1 VAARGDWATQQLAE
15 FLVAVSSYATED
27 DALRGAAE
35 RAAEA
40 LEAEVGVAVAGG
52 EVRASVGFA
61 LGVVPGEE
69 ILALGSDWQERAV
82 TLPGLGAGR
91 ATVAAVEDG
100 GWLLVVRVSAEAFEP
115 HEVNLLRAM
124 ARVLSQT
131 LRMLRALADERA
143 LRARVER
150 ESEERA
156 ALVTLLTERQ
166 RLLERLGR
174 IQRSISHR
182 APLQEV
188 LDAITQGAHELLGDQ
203 VCGLRLIDHEQP
215 DEFWL
220 ASHCGITDDE
230 LEQAGRGPVGQGAGG
245 RAIAENRLVIIDDY
259 TRERNA
265 VPVFQA
271 HRMTTAMAA
280 PVHENGRVVGS
291 LVVASYVPGRHYSLL
306 EQEALTSLA
315 QHASLALTDAKT
327 VEAMREAQ
335 RAKDMFLA
343 MVSHELKT
351 PLTVIMGTLRT
362 LESHAGT
369 LSPEVAREIVSTAYG
384 RGEELRRLID
394 RLLRGA
400 RAELAGARREATL
413 RDLVVSSLDGF
424 AQLRRLSVDVS
435 GDASL
440 LVDTVAFSD
449 VLGILVEN
457 AVAHSAVDAP
467 LWVSA
472 RPHGPE
478 VCVAVTNPGTLPE
491 GTDPQSLFMPFHRGS
506 DARSSG
512 VGLGLYIAAR
522 LAESMGGSID
532 VTSSSSRVTFTL
544 RVPRDAAEPAP
555 PPPAPV
561 VALTGCHAAQARGHG
576 GGSVRSSSTSRGPA
590 QYHQRQRPESSRI
603 AYDMSAGSSATTASR
618 GGRPRAMQAI
628 ARRTSSAPG
637 CVLRNSLT
645 RSPCTT
651 SGLIGSA
658 HPAPELRHPLVPGV
672 RLPAGRVADRPTVLV
687 AVQRPHERRRV
698 AVPAALHR
706 GHEVHEELPLH
717 LGRQVQQPA
726 HRRGVHRAVRHF
738 LLENRHVAV
747 PFVGHPRIV
756 ARGCGQRADD
766 ESVDEARTRPG
777 REEVSPRRVRRGHRP
792 RG

>member
-1 VAARGDWATQQLAE
+1 MAGRGDWATQQLAE
-15 FLVAVSSYATED
+15 FLVQVSSFETEAE
-27 DALRGAAE
+27 ALHGAAE

-40 LEAEVGVAVAGG
+40 LEAEVGVAVLDG

-61 LGVVPGEE
+61 RGGVPAAEL
-69 ILALGSDWQERAV
+69 LALGCAWNERAV
-82 TLPGLGAGR
+82 TVPGLGDGR
-91 ATVAAVEDG
+91 AAVAPVEGD
-100 GWLLVVRVSAEAFEP
+100 GWLLVVRLADEP
-115 HEVNLLRAM
+115 FDPNEVNLLRAM
-124 ARVLSQT
+124 ARALSQT
-131 LRMLRALADERA
+131 VRMLRVLADERA

-188 LDAITQGAHELLGDQ
+188 LDAITQGAAELLGDE
-203 VCGLRLIDHEQP
+203 VVGLRLIDQDAPE
-215 DEFWL
+215 EFWL
-220 ASHCGITDDE
+220 ASHCGITRDE
-230 LEQAGRGPVGQGAGG
+230 LEQARRGPVGQGAGG

-259 TRERNA
+259 AHEANA

-291 LVVASYVPGRHYSLL
+291 LVVASYQTGRHYSLL

-362 LESHAGT
+362 LESHAG
-369 LSPEVAREIVSTAYG
+369 SVDPELAGEMIAAAYA

-413 RDLVVSSLDGF
+413 RDLVVASLDGF

-435 GDASL
+435 RDTSL

-457 AVAHSAVDAP
+457 AVAHSAPEAP
-467 LWVSA
+467 LWVAA
-472 RPHGPE
+472 RPQGGDVH
-478 VCVAVTNPGTLPE
+478 VAVTNPGSLPAGMDPATLF
-491 GTDPQSLFMPFHRGS
+491 LPFHRGS

-522 LAESMGGSID
+522 LAESMGGGID
-532 VTSSSSRVTFTL
+532 VQSHDGRVTFTL
-544 RVPRDAAEPAP
+544 RVPRDAADPVA
-555 PPPAPV
+555 PPPAPA
-561 VALTGCHAAQARGHG
+561 VALTG
-576 GGSVRSSSTSRGPA
+576 
-590 QYHQRQRPESSRI
+590 
-603 AYDMSAGSSATTASR
+603 
-618 GGRPRAMQAI
+618 
-628 ARRTSSAPG
+628 
-637 CVLRNSLT
+637 
-645 RSPCTT
+645 
-651 SGLIGSA
+651 
-658 HPAPELRHPLVPGV
+658 
-672 RLPAGRVADRPTVLV
+672 
-687 AVQRPHERRRV
+687 
-698 AVPAALHR
+698 
-706 GHEVHEELPLH
+706 
-717 LGRQVQQPA
+717 
-726 HRRGVHRAVRHF
+726 
-738 LLENRHVAV
+738 
-747 PFVGHPRIV
+747 
-756 ARGCGQRADD
+756 
-766 ESVDEARTRPG
+766 
-777 REEVSPRRVRRGHRP
+777 
-792 RG
+792 

>member
-1 VAARGDWATQQLAE
+1 MGVRGDWATQQLAE
-15 FLVAVSSYATED
+15 FLVQVSSYETADE
-27 DALRGAAE
+27 ALRGATE

-40 LEAEVGVAVAGG
+40 LEAEVGVAVVDGA
-52 EVRASVGFA
+52 VRATVGFA
-61 LGVVPGEE
+61 RGAVPAEE
-69 ILALGSDWQERAV
+69 LLALGADWQERIV
-82 TLPGLGAGR
+82 LLPGLGEAR
-91 ATVAAVEDG
+91 ATVADIDG
-100 GWLLVVRVSAEAFEP
+100 GWLLVARMADDPFEP

-131 LRMLRALADERA
+131 LRMLRSLGEERA
-143 LRARVER
+143 LRERVQR

-188 LDAITQGAHELLGDQ
+188 LDAITQGARELLGDQ
-203 VCGLRLIDHEQP
+203 VCGLRLIDPERP
-215 DEFWL
+215 EEFWL
-220 ASHCGITDDE
+220 ASYCGITDDE
-230 LEQAGRGPVGQGAGG
+230 LEQVRRGPVGQGAGG
-245 RAIAENRLVIIDDY
+245 RAMSENRLVIIDDY
-259 TRERNA
+259 ATERNV

-291 LVVASYVPGRHYSLL
+291 LVVASYVTGRHYSLL
-306 EQEALTSLA
+306 EQEALMSLA

-362 LESHAGT
+362 LESHAGM
-369 LSPEVAREIVSTAYG
+369 LEPDLAREMISAAYG

-413 RDLVVSSLDGF
+413 RDLVVSALDGF

-435 GDASL
+435 GDTSL
-440 LVDTVAFSD
+440 HVDTVAFSD

-457 AVAHSAVDAP
+457 AVAHSPADAP

-472 RPHGPE
+472 RPHGSE
-478 VCVAVTNPGTLPE
+478 VCVAVTNPGTIPAE
-491 GTDPQSLFMPFHRGS
+491 VDPSTLFLPFHRGS

-522 LAESMGGSID
+522 LAESMGGRIE
-532 VTSSSSRVTFTL
+532 VTSSEGRVTFAL
-544 RVPRDAAEPAP
+544 SVPRDGGAQAP

-561 VALTGCHAAQARGHG
+561 VALTGC
-576 GGSVRSSSTSRGPA
+576 
-590 QYHQRQRPESSRI
+590 
-603 AYDMSAGSSATTASR
+603 
-618 GGRPRAMQAI
+618 
-628 ARRTSSAPG
+628 
-637 CVLRNSLT
+637 
-645 RSPCTT
+645 
-651 SGLIGSA
+651 
-658 HPAPELRHPLVPGV
+658 
-672 RLPAGRVADRPTVLV
+672 
-687 AVQRPHERRRV
+687 
-698 AVPAALHR
+698 
-706 GHEVHEELPLH
+706 
-717 LGRQVQQPA
+717 
-726 HRRGVHRAVRHF
+726 
-738 LLENRHVAV
+738 
-747 PFVGHPRIV
+747 
-756 ARGCGQRADD
+756 
-766 ESVDEARTRPG
+766 
-777 REEVSPRRVRRGHRP
+777 
-792 RG
+792 

>member
-1 VAARGDWATQQLAE
+1 MAGRGDWATQQLAE
-15 FLVAVSSYATED
+15 FLVQVASYASEE

-40 LEAEVGVAVAGG
+40 LEAEVGVAVVAGR
-52 EVRASVGFA
+52 VRASVGFA
-61 LGVVPGEE
+61 RGAVPEPE
-69 ILALGSDWQERAV
+69 LVALGCDWQEREV
-82 TLPGLGAGR
+82 SLPGIGPGR
-91 ATVAAVEDG
+91 AAVAPVED
-100 GWLLVVRVSAEAFEP
+100 GWLLVVRMADESFAA

-131 LRMLRALADERA
+131 VRMLRVLDEERA

-188 LDAITQGAHELLGDQ
+188 LDAITQGAKELLGDE
-203 VCGLRLIDHEQP
+203 VCGLRMIDPECP
-215 DEFWL
+215 SEFFL
-220 ASHCGITDDE
+220 ASYCGITAEE
-230 LEQAGRGPVGQGAGG
+230 LEQARRGPVGQGAGG

-259 TRERNA
+259 GREKNA

-291 LVVASYVPGRHYSLL
+291 LVVASYLPGRHYSLL
-306 EQEALTSLA
+306 EQEALASLA

-327 VEAMREAQ
+327 VDAMREAQ

-362 LESHAGT
+362 LESHGPA
-369 LSPEVAREIVSTAYG
+369 LEPELAREMVTAAYG

-413 RDLVVSSLDGF
+413 RDLVMTSLDGF

-435 GDASL
+435 GDASMV
-440 LVDTVAFSD
+440 VDTVAFAD
-449 VLGILVEN
+449 VVGILVEN
-457 AVAHSAVDAP
+457 AVAHSPADAP

-478 VCVAVTNPGTLPE
+478 VCVAVTNPGSLPE
-491 GTDPQSLFMPFHRGS
+491 GVDPATLFLPFQRGA

-522 LAESMGGSID
+522 LADSMGGTIE
-532 VTSSSSRVTFTL
+532 VTSTDGRVAFLL
-544 RVPRDAAEPAP
+544 RVPRNAADPAP
-555 PPPAPV
+555 PPPAPA
-561 VALTGCHAAQARGHG
+561 VALTG
-576 GGSVRSSSTSRGPA
+576 
-590 QYHQRQRPESSRI
+590 
-603 AYDMSAGSSATTASR
+603 
-618 GGRPRAMQAI
+618 
-628 ARRTSSAPG
+628 
-637 CVLRNSLT
+637 
-645 RSPCTT
+645 
-651 SGLIGSA
+651 
-658 HPAPELRHPLVPGV
+658 
-672 RLPAGRVADRPTVLV
+672 
-687 AVQRPHERRRV
+687 
-698 AVPAALHR
+698 
-706 GHEVHEELPLH
+706 
-717 LGRQVQQPA
+717 
-726 HRRGVHRAVRHF
+726 
-738 LLENRHVAV
+738 
-747 PFVGHPRIV
+747 
-756 ARGCGQRADD
+756 
-766 ESVDEARTRPG
+766 
-777 REEVSPRRVRRGHRP
+777 
-792 RG
+792 

>member
-1 VAARGDWATQQLAE
+1 MAEHGGWATQQLAE
-15 FLVAVSSYATED
+15 FLVLVSSYATED

-40 LEAEVGVAVAGG
+40 LEAEVGVAVVDGA
-52 EVRASVGFA
+52 VRASVGFPRGEVPADEIVA
-61 LGVVPGEE
+61 LG
-69 ILALGSDWQERAV
+69 ADWQQRTV
-82 TLPGLGAGR
+82 TLPSLGQGR
-91 ATVAAVEDG
+91 AAVACVDERDH
-100 GWLLVVRVSAEAFEP
+100 GWLLVVRMSDDPFQP

-131 LRMLRALADERA
+131 VRMLRVLAGERA

-188 LDAITQGAHELLGDQ
+188 LDAITQGVHELLGDQ
-203 VCGLRLIDHEQP
+203 VCGLRLIDPERP
-215 DEFWL
+215 EEFWL
-220 ASHCGITDDE
+220 ASHCGITADE
-230 LEQAGRGPVGQGAGG
+230 LEQARRGPVGQGAGG

-259 TRERNA
+259 ARERNA

-369 LSPEVAREIVSTAYG
+369 LDTEIAREIVSTAYG

-400 RAELAGARREATL
+400 RAELAGARREAML

-435 GDASL
+435 GDTSL
-440 LVDTVAFSD
+440 LVDTVAFTD

-457 AVAHSAVDAP
+457 AVAHSPVDAP
-467 LWVSA
+467 LWVAA
-472 RPHGPE
+472 RPQGTE
-478 VCVAVTNPGTLPE
+478 VHVAVTNPGSLPA
-491 GTDPQSLFMPFHRGS
+491 GTDPQTLFMPFHRGS

-522 LAESMGGSID
+522 LAESMGGAID
-532 VTSSSSRVTFTL
+532 VTSSESRVTFTL
-544 RVPRDAAEPAP
+544 RVPRNATEAALL
-555 PPPAPV
+555 PPAPV
-561 VALTGCHAAQARGHG
+561 VA
-576 GGSVRSSSTSRGPA
+576 
-590 QYHQRQRPESSRI
+590 
-603 AYDMSAGSSATTASR
+603 
-618 GGRPRAMQAI
+618 
-628 ARRTSSAPG
+628 
-637 CVLRNSLT
+637 
-645 RSPCTT
+645 
-651 SGLIGSA
+651 
-658 HPAPELRHPLVPGV
+658 
-672 RLPAGRVADRPTVLV
+672 
-687 AVQRPHERRRV
+687 AVV
-698 AVPAALHR
+698 
-706 GHEVHEELPLH
+706 
-717 LGRQVQQPA
+717 
-726 HRRGVHRAVRHF
+726 
-738 LLENRHVAV
+738 
-747 PFVGHPRIV
+747 
-756 ARGCGQRADD
+756 
-766 ESVDEARTRPG
+766 
-777 REEVSPRRVRRGHRP
+777 
-792 RG
+792 

>member
-1 VAARGDWATQQLAE
+1 MPRRGDWATQQLAE
-15 FLVAVSSYATED
+15 FLVQVSSYETADE
-27 DALRGAAE
+27 ALRGATE

-40 LEAEVGVAVAGG
+40 LEAEVGVAVVDGA
-52 EVRASVGFA
+52 VRASVGFA
-61 LGVVPGEE
+61 RGAVPAGE
-69 ILALGSDWQERAV
+69 ILALGPDWQERV
-82 TLPGLGAGR
+82 VPLPGIGEAR
-91 ATVAAVEDG
+91 ATVAAIDG
-100 GWLLVVRVSAEAFEP
+100 GWLLVARMADDPFEP

-131 LRMLRALADERA
+131 LRMLRSLAEERA
-143 LRARVER
+143 LRERVER

-188 LDAITQGAHELLGDQ
+188 LDAITQGARELLGDQ
-203 VCGLRLIDHEQP
+203 VCGLRLIDPERP
-215 DEFWL
+215 DEFCL
-220 ASHCGITDDE
+220 ASYCGITDDE
-230 LEQAGRGPVGQGAGG
+230 LEQARRGPVGQGAGG
-245 RAIAENRLVIIDDY
+245 RAMAEDRLVIIDDY
-259 TRERNA
+259 ANERNV

-306 EQEALTSLA
+306 EQEALMSLA

-362 LESHAGT
+362 LESHSGM
-369 LSPEVAREIVSTAYG
+369 LEPDLAREMISAAYG

-413 RDLVVSSLDGF
+413 RDLVVSAVDGF

-435 GDASL
+435 GDTSL

-457 AVAHSAVDAP
+457 AVAHSPSDAP

-472 RPHGPE
+472 RPQGSE
-478 VCVAVTNPGTLPE
+478 VCVAVTNPGTIPD
-491 GTDPQSLFMPFHRGS
+491 GVDPSTLFLPFHRGS

-522 LAESMGGSID
+522 LAESMGGRID
-532 VTSSSSRVTFTL
+532 VTSSNGRVTFAL
-544 RVPRDAAEPAP
+544 NVPRDGRPTAP

-561 VALTGCHAAQARGHG
+561 VAL
-576 GGSVRSSSTSRGPA
+576 S
-590 QYHQRQRPESSRI
+590 
-603 AYDMSAGSSATTASR
+603 
-618 GGRPRAMQAI
+618 GR
-628 ARRTSSAPG
+628 
-637 CVLRNSLT
+637 
-645 RSPCTT
+645 
-651 SGLIGSA
+651 
-658 HPAPELRHPLVPGV
+658 
-672 RLPAGRVADRPTVLV
+672 
-687 AVQRPHERRRV
+687 
-698 AVPAALHR
+698 
-706 GHEVHEELPLH
+706 
-717 LGRQVQQPA
+717 
-726 HRRGVHRAVRHF
+726 
-738 LLENRHVAV
+738 
-747 PFVGHPRIV
+747 
-756 ARGCGQRADD
+756 
-766 ESVDEARTRPG
+766 
-777 REEVSPRRVRRGHRP
+777 
-792 RG
+792 